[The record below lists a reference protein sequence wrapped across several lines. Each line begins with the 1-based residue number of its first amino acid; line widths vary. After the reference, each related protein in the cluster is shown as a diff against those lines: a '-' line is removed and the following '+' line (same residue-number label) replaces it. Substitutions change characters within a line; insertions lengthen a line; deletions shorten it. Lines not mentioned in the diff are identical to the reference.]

1 MTKLISNG
9 EFSRDNLEDIADALA
24 TGYDQQVNVGPA
36 IEPGYDVY
44 LESSTMYAARFI
56 RAAIAEHDQEVKYAA
71 LQDQY
76 DTLEAKYGTLKVK
89 YNTLKTEDHEYKLL
103 VGGILTKLLKA
114 FTGPVAPTPAQWAEI
129 RAAARE
135 HLKTIDEGVKARKD
149 SDES

>member
-1 MTKLISNG
+1 MSNLLNNS
-9 EFSRDNLEDIADALA
+9 EFSRDNLEDIADALE

-36 IEPGYDVY
+36 IEPGYDVH

-56 RAAIAEHDQEVKYAA
+56 RAAIAEHDHEVKYAA

-89 YNTLKTEDHEYKLL
+89 YNALKTEDHEYKLL
-103 VGGILTKLLKA
+103 VGSILTKLLKA
-114 FTGPVAPTPAQWAEI
+114 FTGPVAPTSAQWAEI
-129 RAAARE
+129 RAAAKV
-135 HLKTIDEGVKARKD
+135 HLATIEDAEARKD